1 MPMPKP
7 PRLAAQP
14 TAATVTP
21 AAQPTCAPWWCGFK
35 CRNKN
40 DSELVGVPL
49 TQCTAA
55 VCSACFERGPAPSRL
70 YNELPR
76 TARPQY
82 SWAAADEGG
91 PDGPTGIY
99 SLRRGSRITRR
110 CDEDGV
116 RCSEYAVCMSGALR
130 SFDLVKT
137 NLEVALL
144 LPNGPADLFAHVYYE
159 PERPDHRRGLQWLR
173 NAPYSRAVAAEVY
186 DETVEE
192 DIVAAFPDYERL
204 REEDVFGVLQQGKET
219 TAWLSM
225 IRKIFLANELRRR
238 ALRPAPHGPSHFGRA
253 PRRVVAGAPTHHTH
267 AQRQPRAAPISHSDP
282 RSSQPQG
289 ARGGAR
295 EAVPRRRAHAARPDV
310 RRRGA
315 ARSTRLRAPRAAAGA
330 AAADPALWRRY
341 LLQRWPRRQS
351 QRRRRR
357 RWRQAWRWRR
367 TRRWWWWWQRR
378 RRVGPRGAAAD
389 SDPTRQR
396 LAVGHVRAAAD
407 VPRGARRRRGALQ
420 HRRYGAAAMAPARWL
435 RRDGVEDGHAHRPLR
450 AVAARRAGAP
460 RSTVAIPSPV
470 AIRSF
475 VAILQP

>member
-204 REEDVFGVLQQGKET
+204 REEDVFGVMQQGKET

-238 ALRPAPHGPSHFGRA
+238 NPAPCAPRPVALRPCPE
-253 PRRVVAGAPTHHTH
+253 
-267 AQRQPRAAPISHSDP
+267 
-282 RSSQPQG
+282 
-289 ARGGAR
+289 ARGGGCAHASHTR
-295 EAVPRRRAHAARPDV
+295 AAAAPCGSHLTLRPSILPTAGRTRRRAGGRTAPSCAR
-310 RRRGA
+310 
-315 ARSTRLRAPRAAAGA
+315 
-330 AAADPALWRRY
+330 
-341 LLQRWPRRQS
+341 
-351 QRRRRR
+351 
-357 RWRQAWRWRR
+357 
-367 TRRWWWWWQRR
+367 
-378 RRVGPRGAAAD
+378 GP
-389 SDPTRQR
+389 T
-396 LAVGHVRAAAD
+396 
-407 VPRGARRRRGALQ
+407 
-420 HRRYGAAAMAPARWL
+420 
-435 RRDGVEDGHAHRPLR
+435 
-450 AVAARRAGAP
+450 
-460 RSTVAIPSPV
+460 
-470 AIRSF
+470 
-475 VAILQP
+475 